1 MSGVEGVGGS
11 AGVAGEAQKTKESA
25 EQSGL
30 NKDEFLQLLVG
41 QLKNQNPLSPV
52 GSQEFM
58 SQMAAFS
65 TLEQVTNLA
74 VSNEELNGM
83 ISTNQS
89 LALVGKQVSYANES
103 GTTVE
108 GTVES
113 VDFGKE
119 GASLGTIVLAPAA
132 DPLANHKNKFGEDY
146 PATPVAT
153 Y

>member
-1 MSGVEGVGGS
+1 MSGVVGVGTPP
-11 AGVAGEAQKTKESA
+11 ATNGEAQKVKEAS
-25 EQSGL
+25 EQNGL

-89 LALVGKQVSYANES
+89 LALVGHQVSYLKED
-103 GTTVE
+103 GTKVE

-113 VDFGKE
+113 VDFGE
-119 GASLGTIVLAPAA
+119 AGSSLTIGGVSGISPGQVEQV
-132 DPLANHKNKFGEDY
+132 K
-146 PATPVAT
+146 
-153 Y
+153 

>member
-1 MSGVEGVGGS
+1 MSAVEGVGQSPAANG
-11 AGVAGEAQKTKESA
+11 AAQKTKESA

-83 ISTNQS
+83 ISTNQALS
-89 LALVGKQVSYANES
+89 LVGHPVTYLKED
-103 GTTVE
+103 GTKVE

-113 VDFGKE
+113 VDFGEK
-119 GASLGTIVLAPAA
+119 GTSLTIGGVSDISPGQVSQV
-132 DPLANHKNKFGEDY
+132 K
-146 PATPVAT
+146 
-153 Y
+153 

>member
-1 MSGVEGVGGS
+1 MSGAVEGVGGNP
-11 AGVAGEAQKTKESA
+11 AIAGEAQKVKESS
-25 EQSGL
+25 EQNGL

-89 LALVGKQVSYANES
+89 LSLVGHQVSYLKED
-103 GTTVE
+103 GTTGE

-113 VDFGKE
+113 LDFDEQGS
-119 GASLGTIVLAPAA
+119 SLTIGGVSGISPGQVSQV
-132 DPLANHKNKFGEDY
+132 K
-146 PATPVAT
+146 
-153 Y
+153 

>member
-1 MSGVEGVGGS
+1 MSGVEGVGAQPAVNG
-11 AGVAGEAQKTKESA
+11 AAQKTKESS

-89 LALVGKQVSYANES
+89 LSLVGHQVSYLKED
-103 GTTVE
+103 GTSVE

-119 GASLGTIVLAPAA
+119 GSSLTIGGVSGISPGQVSQV
-132 DPLANHKNKFGEDY
+132 K
-146 PATPVAT
+146 
-153 Y
+153 

>member
-1 MSGVEGVGGS
+1 MSAVEGVGMTPEVS
-11 AGVAGEAQKTKESA
+11 GEAKKVKESS
-25 EQSGL
+25 EQNGL

-83 ISTNQS
+83 ISTSQS
-89 LALVGKQVSYANES
+89 LSLVGHQVTYLKED
-103 GTTVE
+103 GTKAE

-113 VDFGKE
+113 VDFGEE
-119 GASLGTIVLAPAA
+119 GSSLTIGGVSGISPGQVEQV
-132 DPLANHKNKFGEDY
+132 K
-146 PATPVAT
+146 
-153 Y
+153 

>member
-1 MSGVEGVGGS
+1 MSGVEGVGVNP
-11 AGVAGEAQKTKESA
+11 AVTGEAQKAKESA
-25 EQSGL
+25 EQNGL

-83 ISTNQS
+83 ISTNQTLS
-89 LALVGKQVSYANES
+89 LVGHQVSYMNED
-103 GTTVE
+103 GTTAE

-113 VDFGKE
+113 VDFGE
-119 GASLGTIVLAPAA
+119 AGASMTISGVSGISPGQVSEV
-132 DPLANHKNKFGEDY
+132 K
-146 PATPVAT
+146 
-153 Y
+153 

>member
-1 MSGVEGVGGS
+1 MSAVEGVGMTP
-11 AGVAGEAQKTKESA
+11 AVTGEAKKAKESS

-89 LALVGKQVSYANES
+89 LSLVGHQVTYLKED
-103 GTTVE
+103 GTTAE

-113 VDFGKE
+113 VDFGE
-119 GASLGTIVLAPAA
+119 QGASLTIGGASGISPGQVSQV
-132 DPLANHKNKFGEDY
+132 K
-146 PATPVAT
+146 
-153 Y
+153 

>member
-1 MSGVEGVGGS
+1 VGTPP
-11 AGVAGEAQKTKESA
+11 ATNGEAQKVKESS
-25 EQSGL
+25 EQNGL

-74 VSNEELNGM
+74 VAGEELNGM

-89 LALVGKQVSYANES
+89 LALVGHQVSYLKED
-103 GTTVE
+103 GTKVE

-113 VDFGKE
+113 VDFGEE
-119 GASLGTIVLAPAA
+119 GSSLTIGGVSGISP
-132 DPLANHKNKFGEDY
+132 GQ
-146 PATPVAT
+146 VSQVR
-153 Y
+153 

>member
-1 MSGVEGVGGS
+1 MSGVEGVGGNP
-11 AGVAGEAQKTKESA
+11 AIAGEAQKVKESS

-89 LALVGKQVSYANES
+89 LALVGHQVSYAKED
-103 GTTVE
+103 GTKVE

-113 VDFGKE
+113 VDFGEE
-119 GASLGTIVLAPAA
+119 GASLTIGGVSGIAPGQVSQV
-132 DPLANHKNKFGEDY
+132 K
-146 PATPVAT
+146 
-153 Y
+153 

>member
-1 MSGVEGVGGS
+1 MSGVVGVGTPP
-11 AGVAGEAQKTKESA
+11 ATNGEAQKVKESS

-119 GASLGTIVLAPAA
+119 GASLTIGGVSGISPGQVEQV
-132 DPLANHKNKFGEDY
+132 KCRR
-146 PATPVAT
+146 
-153 Y
+153 

>member
-1 MSGVEGVGGS
+1 MSAVEGVGMTPN
-11 AGVAGEAQKTKESA
+11 VKGEAQKVKESS

-103 GTTVE
+103 GATVE

-119 GASLGTIVLAPAA
+119 GASLTIGGVSGISPGQVSQV
-132 DPLANHKNKFGEDY
+132 K
-146 PATPVAT
+146 
-153 Y
+153 

>member
-11 AGVAGEAQKTKESA
+11 KAAGEAAKAKQQA
-25 EQSGL
+25 EQNGL

-74 VSNEELNGM
+74 VAGEEQKQM
-83 ISTNQS
+83 TAVNQTLS
-89 LALVGKQVSYANES
+89 LVGHDVTYTKED
-103 GTTVE
+103 GTKVE
-108 GTVES
+108 GTVEA
-113 VDFGKE
+113 VDFGEE
-119 GASLGTIVLAPAA
+119 GFTMTIGGVEGISPGTVSQ
-132 DPLANHKNKFGEDY
+132 
-146 PATPVAT
+146 VR
-153 Y
+153 

>member
-1 MSGVEGVGGS
+1 MSGVVGVGGS
-11 AGVAGEAQKTKESA
+11 AGGSGEAQKTKESA

-83 ISTNQS
+83 ISTNQTLS
-89 LALVGKQVSYANES
+89 LVGHQVSYAKED
-103 GTTVE
+103 GTKVE

-113 VDFGKE
+113 VEFGKE
-119 GASLGTIVLAPAA
+119 GASMTIGGVSGISPGQVSQV
-132 DPLANHKNKFGEDY
+132 K
-146 PATPVAT
+146 
-153 Y
+153 

>member
-1 MSGVEGVGGS
+1 MSGVEGLGPTP
-11 AGVAGEAQKTKESA
+11 ATNGEAKKVKESS

-89 LALVGKQVSYANES
+89 LSLVGHQVSYLKEDETA
-103 GTTVE
+103 VE

-119 GASLGTIVLAPAA
+119 GASLTIGGVSGISPGQVTQV
-132 DPLANHKNKFGEDY
+132 K
-146 PATPVAT
+146 
-153 Y
+153 

>member
-1 MSGVEGVGGS
+1 MSAVEGVGMTPEVS
-11 AGVAGEAQKTKESA
+11 GEAKKVKESS
-25 EQSGL
+25 EQNGL

-89 LALVGKQVSYANES
+89 LSLVGHQVTYLKED
-103 GTTVE
+103 GTKVE

-113 VDFGKE
+113 VDFGE
-119 GASLGTIVLAPAA
+119 AGSSLTIGGVSGISPGQVEQV
-132 DPLANHKNKFGEDY
+132 K
-146 PATPVAT
+146 
-153 Y
+153 

>member
-1 MSGVEGVGGS
+1 MSGVVGVGTPP
-11 AGVAGEAQKTKESA
+11 ATNGEAQKVKEAS
-25 EQSGL
+25 EQNGL

-89 LALVGKQVSYANES
+89 LSLVGHQVTYLKED
-103 GTTVE
+103 GTKVE

-113 VDFGKE
+113 VDFGEE
-119 GASLGTIVLAPAA
+119 GSSLTIGGVSGISPGQVEQV
-132 DPLANHKNKFGEDY
+132 K
-146 PATPVAT
+146 
-153 Y
+153 

>member
-1 MSGVEGVGGS
+1 MSGVVGVGTPP
-11 AGVAGEAQKTKESA
+11 ATNGEAQKVKEAS
-25 EQSGL
+25 EQNGL

-74 VSNEELNGM
+74 VAGEELNGM

-89 LALVGKQVSYANES
+89 LALVGHQVSYLKED
-103 GTTVE
+103 GTKVE

-119 GASLGTIVLAPAA
+119 GASLTIGGVSGISPGAVTQV
-132 DPLANHKNKFGEDY
+132 K
-146 PATPVAT
+146 
-153 Y
+153 

>member
-11 AGVAGEAQKTKESA
+11 SATGEAAKAKAAA
-25 EQSGL
+25 EENGL

-74 VSNEELNGM
+74 VAGEEQKQM
-83 ISTNQS
+83 MAVNQS
-89 LALVGKQVSYANES
+89 LSLVGHNVTYTKEDGS
-103 GTTVE
+103 TVE
-108 GTVES
+108 GKVES
-113 VDFGKE
+113 LDFGEE
-119 GASLGTIVLAPAA
+119 GFTLTIGGVEGISPGTVS
-132 DPLANHKNKFGEDY
+132 K
-146 PATPVAT
+146 VQ
-153 Y
+153 

>member
-1 MSGVEGVGGS
+1 MSGVEGVGGNP
-11 AGVAGEAQKTKESA
+11 AIAGEAQKVKESS
-25 EQSGL
+25 EQNGL

-103 GTTVE
+103 GATVE

-119 GASLGTIVLAPAA
+119 GASLTIGGVSGISPGQVSQV
-132 DPLANHKNKFGEDY
+132 K
-146 PATPVAT
+146 
-153 Y
+153 

>member
-1 MSGVEGVGGS
+1 MSGVEGVGGNP
-11 AGVAGEAQKTKESA
+11 AIAGEAQKVKESA

-89 LALVGKQVSYANES
+89 LALVGHQVSYAKED
-103 GTTVE
+103 GTKVE

-113 VDFGKE
+113 VDFGEE
-119 GASLGTIVLAPAA
+119 GASLTIGGVSGISPGQVSQV
-132 DPLANHKNKFGEDY
+132 K
-146 PATPVAT
+146 
-153 Y
+153 

>member
-1 MSGVEGVGGS
+1 MSGVEGVGATPMVS
-11 AGVAGEAQKTKESA
+11 GEATKAKESA
-25 EQSGL
+25 EQNGL

-89 LALVGKQVSYANES
+89 LSLVGHQVSYLNED

-113 VDFGKE
+113 VDFGE
-119 GASLGTIVLAPAA
+119 SGSSLTIGGVSGISPGQVSQV
-132 DPLANHKNKFGEDY
+132 K
-146 PATPVAT
+146 
-153 Y
+153 

>member
-1 MSGVEGVGGS
+1 MSAVEGVGGNPAAS
-11 AGVAGEAQKTKESA
+11 GEAQKVKESS

-89 LALVGKQVSYANES
+89 LALVGHQVSYAKED
-103 GTTVE
+103 GTKLE

-113 VDFGKE
+113 VDFGEE
-119 GASLGTIVLAPAA
+119 GASLTIGGVSGISPGAVSQV
-132 DPLANHKNKFGEDY
+132 K
-146 PATPVAT
+146 
-153 Y
+153 

>member
-1 MSGVEGVGGS
+1 MSAVEGVGGS
-11 AGVAGEAQKTKESA
+11 PATAGEAQKVKESS
-25 EQSGL
+25 EQNGL

-89 LALVGKQVSYANES
+89 LALVGHQVSYLKED
-103 GTTVE
+103 GTKVE

-113 VDFGKE
+113 VDFGEE
-119 GASLGTIVLAPAA
+119 GSSLTIGGVSGISPGQVSQV
-132 DPLANHKNKFGEDY
+132 K
-146 PATPVAT
+146 
-153 Y
+153 